1 MRSVTGSAVLVA
13 VLCSAAP
20 VWAQQT
26 APPAQQPPVIVT
38 RGEASLKRAP
48 DQAFVSIAAE
58 ARAASPAEAQRNAA
72 DSMKAVQ
79 AALGKAGIGNDAIR
93 TTGYSLQ
100 PDMEYTNGRARVRG
114 YIVRNQLEVRVDD
127 LQHLGAVID
136 AAGQSGATSMA
147 GLRFDLKDRA
157 SVEREALRLA
167 VQDAMARARAIA
179 SGANAQIGA
188 IVRIDEQGGYEPPQI
203 QAMAA
208 MRMEKA
214 ADTPV
219 SPGELE
225 VRAQV
230 QLTVGIR

>member
-20 VWAQQT
+20 AWAQQA
-26 APPAQQPPVIVT
+26 APPPQQPPVIVT

-79 AALGKAGIGNDAIR
+79 AAISKAGIGSDAIR
-93 TTGYSLQ
+93 TTGYSMQ

-127 LQHLGAVID
+127 LQKLARRHRRGRAVGRHLDGRTAIRYQ
-136 AAGQSGATSMA
+136 GS
-147 GLRFDLKDRA
+147 
-157 SVEREALRLA
+157 REC
-167 VQDAMARARAIA
+167 
-179 SGANAQIGA
+179 
-188 IVRIDEQGGYEPPQI
+188 
-203 QAMAA
+203 
-208 MRMEKA
+208 
-214 ADTPV
+214 
-219 SPGELE
+219 
-225 VRAQV
+225 
-230 QLTVGIR
+230 